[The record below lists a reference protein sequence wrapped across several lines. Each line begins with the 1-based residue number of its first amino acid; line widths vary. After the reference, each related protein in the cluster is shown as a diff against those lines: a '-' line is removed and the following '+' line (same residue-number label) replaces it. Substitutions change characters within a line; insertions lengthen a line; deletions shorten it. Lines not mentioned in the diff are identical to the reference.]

1 MTGNNS
7 IGGIL
12 GEVSDG
18 TGGTSKAVTI
28 KDVYTTGN
36 IYAGNI
42 EGIKGTATED
52 KSAQIGKIFGHSVKI
67 HNGTSYDSVVNVSNA
82 YYIEPASDNG
92 FNKIE
97 NNTHEKI
104 NDKVKI
110 TDVEYDN
117 RMDYKYNFLIVEIGV
132 YMKVILLL
140 F

>member
-1 MTGNNS
+1 MGNAHGAVTISNAYNLGALRTFRNISIKNSNGNIVTGNNS

-97 NNTHEKI
+97 NNTHEK
-104 NDKVKI
+104 N
-110 TDVEYDN
+110 
-117 RMDYKYNFLIVEIGV
+117 
-132 YMKVILLL
+132 
-140 F
+140 